1 MKKTEIRK
9 IISVLNTLCKELL
22 YTDEKEDELI
32 PEKERKGFMDSANCF
47 MIIPKTKLVYE
58 TMLNLIDLETY
69 KPEPAPKLDFKAEAG
84 EEIMSKYST
93 AYLRIMLK
101 LCEYYDSVIIKM
113 KRDYPICFETED
125 FQLILAPRV
134 SDEED

>member
-9 IISVLNTLCKELL
+9 IISALNTLCKELL
-22 YTDEKEDELI
+22 YTDEKEDEVI

-47 MIIPKTKLVYE
+47 MIVPKTKLVYE

-69 KPEPAPKLDFKAEAG
+69 KPEPAPQLDFKAEDG
-84 EEIMSKYST
+84 EEIKSKYST
-93 AYLRIMLK
+93 FYLQIMLK
-101 LCEYYDSVIIKM
+101 MCEFYDSVTIKM
-113 KRDYPICFETED
+113 KRDYLICFETED
-125 FQLILAPRV
+125 FQLLLAPRV